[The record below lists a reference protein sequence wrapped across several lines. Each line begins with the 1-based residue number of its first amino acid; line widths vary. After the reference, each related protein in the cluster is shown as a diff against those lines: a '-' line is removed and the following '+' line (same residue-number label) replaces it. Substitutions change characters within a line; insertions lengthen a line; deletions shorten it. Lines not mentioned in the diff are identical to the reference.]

1 MSKDCVMTSLPCMI
15 VYLEV
20 WITIEINLSSFIIQ
34 QTIENGLLDNVSLF
48 LDPLLSCGAVTDL
61 SAILQVN
68 IKFRPNQDIKSHKME
83 ETNHETAYEVQ
94 IQRHSQIN
102 DILNSVPLT
111 FSLTLILA
119 QLELLPGPGRQ
130 R

>member
-1 MSKDCVMTSLPCMI
+1 MRSIFHPL
-15 VYLEV
+15 
-20 WITIEINLSSFIIQ
+20 LSNR
-34 QTIENGLLDNVSLF
+34 QTENGLLDNAILF
-48 LDPLLSCGAVTDL
+48 LDPLLSCGAVTIF

-68 IKFRPNQDIKSHKME
+68 IKFSPNQDIKSHKME

-94 IQRHSQIN
+94 IQHHSQIN
-102 DILNSVPLT
+102 DILNFVPLT

-119 QLELLPGPGRQ
+119 QLELLPGPGQQ